1 MWCTVFHSEKCRG
14 THKHCLHVQP
24 QRERCECISHEFI
37 VAVRFNLDRHLI
49 SLYFARKI
57 RNRFIETHANINGDA
72 VDEAK
77 TSEIRVNSE
86 SVQHCSLHSLCLY
99 KDYKLFSSKYKEQ
112 FWVSTFMNYIYIM
125 LFLFLRKCTVYCVD
139 SVLFF
144 LFFFLL
150 HMSHINFNIRKR
162 SSE

>member
-77 TSEIRVNSE
+77 TSEIR
-86 SVQHCSLHSLCLY
+86 SLY
-99 KDYKLFSSKYKEQ
+99 
-112 FWVSTFMNYIYIM
+112 STVV
-125 LFLFLRKCTVYCVD
+125 CTPYAHIKTIN
-139 SVLFF
+139 
-144 LFFFLL
+144 FFLL
-150 HMSHINFNIRKR
+150 NIKNSFEFPPLWITFTLCFFCFYANALYIVWTAYCFFCF
-162 SSE
+162 SSFCICHT